1 MSGNQVIY
9 ILNIFDEVI
18 GQLNNEL
25 PNGCPFWED
34 KHIEKLENGYETFE
48 FYTVINHPTDFPN
61 LLENENKVGF
71 VNKNGD
77 FKLFRIKIVD
87 DETQK
92 NERYIWA
99 ELDSVELYNTVARP
113 MEISGSPRQ
122 YLETILSGTRW
133 GVGTVEDLATQKV
146 SFDDYIS
153 VIQAI
158 HEGRSKYRA
167 EVNFRFELD
176 NGQVVGRYVDMVSR
190 LGAETGKRVE
200 YSKDLIKFKRTRD
213 TTELATALIG
223 VGKADSSGKRLTF
236 KDTIWSTSQG
246 DPVNKPLGQDWIG
259 DDELLSAY
267 SPDGR
272 HIYRVFDD
280 GETDD
285 AESLIYN
292 TWERL
297 QQIKN
302 GLYTYEIDILLIE
315 DITGYEGDR
324 LRKGDTLIV
333 VDRTFSTPLYISA
346 RVLEIERSKANPL
359 NDKVLLGEFRELK
372 LSIPA
377 HIQDLQNRIIKDS
390 PKWEKTPTAGEV
402 GAIPEGGIKDTD
414 FPDNKPS
421 IPTGFKA
428 TGLFKTIMVKWDF
441 VADSYIAAYEVYGSQ
456 TSGFTPSSSN
466 LIWRGKSGGF
476 NHDAAT
482 NQSFYYKLRAVNT
495 HGTASDYTSQITAKT
510 VQVDAAD
517 IIPQVITNEL
527 IAENAMIDWGKIANV
542 EITNAMIVNIDA
554 SKIKAGI
561 ISSVDFM
568 SASITTPFNIY
579 IGSTAYPGMKV
590 YNGSMH
596 LYVNGSSYA
605 FFSHNGGSSI
615 NGKLTVGS
623 LQSDGGITGYSASI
637 SNGLTAGGTT
647 YLNGTT
653 YLGQGGYS
661 TVMYGAASVQSS
673 LTVSGALNAYS
684 SIGALGNML
693 SDGDM
698 YSGSGSYGYYRHRAN
713 SNNYMRLSDT
723 GAGFWMNGT
732 NKAYWASLPKVGVEP
747 SGDGI
752 FDGNEFQV
760 NNGGSMQPTLQDFI
774 NIKIESLVLPNTKK
788 VYLDEKFKSFV
799 GIYNVFLT
807 SGKVIEKT
815 PDFFVVEGKDEISC
829 LVMGIQKGK
838 EDIVGYEYVDVQAPR
853 RIMENGELEP
863 IERVGVPR
871 KIREGG
877 YVQ

>member
-1 MSGNQVIY
+1 
-9 ILNIFDEVI
+9 
-18 GQLNNEL
+18 
-25 PNGCPFWED
+25 
-34 KHIEKLENGYETFE
+34 
-48 FYTVINHPTDFPN
+48 
-61 LLENENKVGF
+61 
-71 VNKNGD
+71 
-77 FKLFRIKIVD
+77 
-87 DETQK
+87 

-113 MEISGSPRQ
+113 MELSGSPRQ

-133 GVGTVEDLATQKV
+133 GIGTVEDLATQKV

-158 HEGRSKYRA
+158 HEGRSKFRA

-176 NGQVVGRYVDMVSR
+176 NGQIVGRYVDMVSR
-190 LGAETGKRVE
+190 LGVETGKRVE

-223 VGKADSSGKRLTF
+223 VGKADSSSKRLTF
-236 KDTIWSTSQG
+236 KDTIWNTSQG

-390 PKWEKTPTAGEV
+390 PKWERVPNADEV

-421 IPTGFKA
+421 TPTGFKA

-441 VADSYIAAYEVYGSQ
+441 VPDSSIAAYEVYGSQ
-456 TSGFTPSSSN
+456 AQGFTPSASN
-466 LIWRGKSGGF
+466 LIWKGKSGGF
-476 NHDAAT
+476 NHDAET
-482 NQSFYYKLRAVNT
+482 KQTWYYKLRAVNT
-495 HGTASDYTSQITAKT
+495 HGTASEYTAQISAQT
-510 VQVDAAD
+510 VQVDAKD

-527 IAENAMIDWGKIANV
+527 IAENAAIDFAKIANV
-542 EITNAMIVNIDA
+542 EITNAMIVNLNV
-554 SKIKAGI
+554 SKLTGNLLQVGNGTTNTILELYTSDNGAHY
-561 ISSVDFM
+561 ISSNQAAGFR
-568 SASITTPFNIY
+568 IE
-579 IGSTAYPGMKV
+579 
-590 YNGSMH
+590 
-596 LYVNGSSYA
+596 SS
-605 FFSHNGGSSI
+605 
-615 NGKLTVGS
+615 GS
-623 LQSDGGITGYSASI
+623 LSFKTGAGYSARF
-637 SNGLTAGGTT
+637 
-647 YLNGTT
+647 
-653 YLGQGGYS
+653 LGP
-661 TVMYGAASVQSS
+661 VIM
-673 LTVSGALNAYS
+673 
-684 SIGALGNML
+684 
-693 SDGDM
+693 
-698 YSGSGSYGYYRHRAN
+698 
-713 SNNYMRLSDT
+713 
-723 GAGFWMNGT
+723 
-732 NKAYWASLPKVGVEP
+732 
-747 SGDGI
+747 
-752 FDGNEFQV
+752 DGNLAV
-760 NNGGSMQPTLQDFI
+760 
-774 NIKIESLVLPNTKK
+774 
-788 VYLDEKFKSFV
+788 
-799 GIYNVFLT
+799 
-807 SGKVIEKT
+807 
-815 PDFFVVEGKDEISC
+815 
-829 LVMGIQKGK
+829 
-838 EDIVGYEYVDVQAPR
+838 R
-853 RIMENGELEP
+853 
-863 IERVGVPR
+863 
-871 KIREGG
+871 
-877 YVQ
+877 